1 MVRLFLKQKM
11 SISGQIPGRKWQA
24 RNSLGLNWQRMKT
37 MMVCWWNN
45 FLIITSS
52 HQSWGK
58 VMASQMHSDVFRY
71 NRFPKPLPCT
81 VHSTKQCVCV
91 CVHVHA
97 VIDQSNYTA
106 QFGPRH
112 KLLNGDFRCQNLN
125 KSWRG
130 NPKNLVECSAPKA
143 FVTFEFKKYRGTPLH
158 QNPIIFSPPPKEDLS
173 RCHMGSR
180 MPPSPALQ
188 GSLSNSSSLV
198 PLARKGISLDYN
210 QEGPRRPTMN
220 LHLLVTF
227 QEMFPYLEIT
237 HPQNGEM
244 YCLCSYEVYSVRL

>member
-1 MVRLFLKQKM
+1 M
-11 SISGQIPGRKWQA
+11 
-24 RNSLGLNWQRMKT
+24 
-37 MMVCWWNN
+37 
-45 FLIITSS
+45 
-52 HQSWGK
+52 
-58 VMASQMHSDVFRY
+58 
-71 NRFPKPLPCT
+71 
-81 VHSTKQCVCV
+81 CV

-198 PLARKGISLDYN
+198 ALARKGISLDYN

-244 YCLCSYEVYSVRL
+244 YCLCSYEVYSVRV